1 MKPNEETLLDLMNE
15 YNALKQKLANVESA
29 IKSHQKQGA
38 KEQLRTAFAILEKI
52 NNDNIFGDDDYY
64 YEEITF
70 KSNGTFIVEWEEFY
84 DGDYD
89 SDTVKGTYEIDGDEI
104 IVEFAD
110 EISIIT
116 IVSIT
121 SNKIVIEDEYG
132 DRLTYHRK

>member
-1 MKPNEETLLDLMNE
+1 MKAAFKYLFVMVSMLAMTISFVGCSDDDNDDASSSIVGTWVYEED
-15 YNALKQKLANVESA
+15 
-29 IKSHQKQGA
+29 
-38 KEQLRTAFAILEKI
+38 
-52 NNDNIFGDDDYY
+52 FGDDDYY

>member
-1 MKPNEETLLDLMNE
+1 MKAAFKYFFVMVSMLAMTISFVGCSDDDNDEPSSSIVGTWIYEED
-15 YNALKQKLANVESA
+15 
-29 IKSHQKQGA
+29 
-38 KEQLRTAFAILEKI
+38 
-52 NNDNIFGDDDYY
+52 FGDDDYY

-70 KSNGTFIVEWEEFY
+70 KSNGTFIVEWEEYY

-89 SDTVKGTYEIDGDEI
+89 SETIRGTYEIDGDEL

-132 DRLTYHRK
+132 ERMTYYRK